1 MKSQKRV
8 QSPACLST
16 TSGCEGV
23 ELVAAALS
31 PTAGVVDEFDVANWG
46 CKDGWV

>member
-16 TSGCEGV
+16 TSGREGA
-23 ELVAAALS
+23 ELVAAASS
-31 PTAGVVDEFDVANWG
+31 PTAGVVDELEAAGWG

>member
-16 TSGCEGV
+16 TSEREGT
-23 ELVAAALS
+23 ELAAAALS
-31 PTAGVVDEFDVANWG
+31 PTAGVVGELEAAGWG
-46 CKDGWV
+46 RKDGCV